1 MLRYCDTGTT
11 YVIVGS
17 LDPDRLLLVTNLLNK
32 IGFEAKMKARRGI
45 VRGME
50 SPATAI
56 INCNTTQQTVTS
68 RTRFDGVGR
77 FVL

>member
-17 LDPDRLLLVTNLLNK
+17 LDPDRLLLVTNLLNR

-45 VRGME
+45 VRGIE
-50 SPATAI
+50 SPATAM
-56 INCNTTQQTVTS
+56 INCNTTNSDVTHTI
-68 RTRFDGVGR
+68 R
-77 FVL
+77 